1 MTASHDARINR
12 RTVLATAAAAL
23 TLPAIP
29 IHTAQAQ
36 SPAGARTYV
45 LVSAAWYGGWCWSR
59 VTGLL
64 RARGHRVHAV
74 TLTGLGER
82 SHLLNASINLDT
94 HIADVVNL
102 MRFEDLSGV
111 TLVGHSYGGIV
122 TSGVAEKMLP
132 AIASLVFVD
141 AFLPANGEALIDTA
155 SKPFHDAMEAA
166 VQKKQIALA
175 PVSAEVF
182 GVNAKDRT
190 WVDAKTT
197 PHPVATFTQKIA
209 LTGARERVGRKAYIR
224 AVDYKQDTLQRNYES
239 KRGDAAWKTA
249 TVSGTGHVVMLDA
262 PERLSQ
268 LLEEL
273 G

>member
-1 MTASHDARINR
+1 MIRSHDAGISR
-12 RTVLATAAAAL
+12 RTALAAAAAAL
-23 TLPAIP
+23 ATPALP
-29 IHTAQAQ
+29 IHSAQAQ
-36 SPAGARTYV
+36 NPVGPRTYV
-45 LVSAAWYGGWCWSR
+45 LVSAAWYGGWCWAR
-59 VTGLL
+59 VADRL
-64 RARGHRVHAV
+64 RARGHRVYAA
-74 TLTGLGER
+74 TLSGLGER
-82 SHLLNASINLDT
+82 SHLLGPGITLDT

-102 MRFEDLSGV
+102 MRWEDLSGV

-122 TSGVAEKMLP
+122 TSGVAEKLLP
-132 AIASLVFVD
+132 AIASLVFID

-155 SKPFHDAMEAA
+155 STPFHNAMEAA
-166 VQKKQIALA
+166 VQKKQVALA

-182 GVNAKDRT
+182 GVNAKDRA

-197 PHPVATFTQKIA
+197 PHPLATFTQKIA
-209 LTGARERVGRKAYIR
+209 LSGAREKVGRKAYIR

-239 KRGDAAWKTA
+239 RRNDPAWRTA

-273 G
+273 A